1 LTVLIIVLDISG
13 TCFKA
18 EFGFEDEVD
27 ERPEAIEISPGDG
40 GGPWSEGSES
50 APSGTL
56 LSGDVASFGEEGG
69 NSPYWTETGMEKE
82 GLSNGAWFAIGMIPA
97 PFAMWVTSFLFV
109 IIADVM
115 ASGFMWEFFFTLS
128 WLVWPV
134 GLIGGIVWSFTRGN
148 KYFAFGLLTTLIGLP
163 AVLFLALIALFI
175 SIGAF

>member
-1 LTVLIIVLDISG
+1 
-13 TCFKA
+13 
-18 EFGFEDEVD
+18 
-27 ERPEAIEISPGDG
+27 
-40 GGPWSEGSES
+40 
-50 APSGTL
+50 
-56 LSGDVASFGEEGG
+56 
-69 NSPYWTETGMEKE
+69 MEKE